1 MFVIVLSFVDCRQS
15 TNKQIIE
22 SESDVVK
29 LMTEQ
34 SQKTSLQQLK
44 NQSLHEQTL
53 DVIRGAILNG
63 EMKPGQ
69 ALTESKLASELGT
82 SRAPVREALRILNI
96 EGLVDT
102 VPYHGTTVRS
112 LSKEDI
118 DELYSMRSTL
128 ETFAVKQIIAQAN
141 PEHIQKLRGLY
152 SGMDKAGQ
160 AKDIKLVNDI
170 DRVFH
175 DELISMSNHSL
186 LESMWQMVA
195 MRIRQVMA
203 LTNRRNSDLTQI
215 ARNHIPIIDAIE
227 AGDAETAIALLEQHI
242 ASAGDLIVEDWV
254 DEEETSK

>member
-1 MFVIVLSFVDCRQS
+1 M
-15 TNKQIIE
+15 N
-22 SESDVVK
+22 
-29 LMTEQ
+29 EQ
-34 SQKTSLQQLK
+34 SKQTSLQQLK

-63 EMKPGQ
+63 EFKPGKP
-69 ALTESKLASELGT
+69 LKETDLATQLGV
-82 SRAPVREALRILNI
+82 SRAPVREALRILNT
-96 EGLVDT
+96 EGLVET

-112 LSKEDI
+112 LSKQDI
-118 DELYSMRSTL
+118 HELYSMRSTL
-128 ETFAVKQIIAQAN
+128 ETFAAKQIIVQAN
-141 PEHIQKLRGLY
+141 PEHIRKLRGLY
-152 SGMDKAGQ
+152 SGMEKAGQ

-195 MRIRQVMA
+195 MRVRQVMA

-227 AGDAETAIALLEQHI
+227 AGDKQEAIALLEQHI

-254 DEEETSK
+254 DEDEIGE